1 MIMNEEIQ
9 KYSDLREEAF
19 EKWLRYHEDDKK
31 NQGSL
36 AKMFYAGWDAA
47 ILILCKGACDG
58 NNRGNEE
65 MV

>member
-1 MIMNEEIQ
+1 MNEEIHR
-9 KYSDLREEAF
+9 YSDLREEEF
-19 EKWLRYHEDDKK
+19 EKWFSLHESDKK
-31 NQGSL
+31 KQGSL

-47 ILILCKGACDG
+47 ILTLCKGACSG